1 MILYTGIQDDKP
13 GDDPGSIPISY
24 LDYSI
29 VPLPLFDR
37 GRRPLV
43 GLASSFAKASDFA
56 KASSDKSKDENEAAL
71 HGFSLLTSHF
81 SPLCLLLLA
90 GIWLNSISVASVL
103 L

>member
-24 LDYSI
+24 LHYSI
-29 VPLPLFDR
+29 VPLALFDR

-43 GLASSFAKASDFA
+43 GLASSFAKAS
-56 KASSDKSKDENEAAL
+56 KDESEVAL